1 MRILLDGQERANLA
15 EVVHRGVFK
24 ADWPKGLP
32 ETMRV
37 SLLWET
43 WSSFSVE
50 EIAILAAA
58 FGMGVLTAAGLPLR
72 KIIGDYICPIAIPV
86 HRETEALVER

>member
-24 ADWPKGLP
+24 TDWPKGLP

-58 FGMGVLTAAGLPLR
+58 FGMGALTAAGLPLR
-72 KIIGDYICPIAIPV
+72 IIGDYICPIAIPV
-86 HRETEALVER
+86 HRETEVLVER